1 MEIPIEPPC
10 TPTPFPFIHMWSWA
24 IIFGHK
30 LRDLALS
37 HESWCGAH
45 TLPCSLTHAKTHTC
59 IQFFSFTYTL
69 SLSLSLSLCLHI
81 HTLSLIRSSCTYTYT
96 LSVCEAPYLGI
107 YSHTLSLSLCHSIKH
122 LERDQSINDVSIQ
135 CNYKHNKIFRTGE
148 GWNASKN
155 IMNLWNDWLSQ
166 KGNTGFNS
174 IIFQLSL
181 RTVT

>member
-69 SLSLSLSLCLHI
+69 SLSLSLCLHI
-81 HTLSLIRSSCTYTYT
+81 HTLSLIRSSCT

-107 YSHTLSLSLCHSIKH
+107 YSHTLSLFLCHSIKH
-122 LERDQSINDVSIQ
+122 LERDQSINDVSIDKAYYVTINTIKSLGPMKGEMHQ
-135 CNYKHNKIFRTGE
+135 KILWICEMIDFRKR
-148 GWNASKN
+148 AIPVS
-155 IMNLWNDWLSQ
+155 IPLS
-166 KGNTGFNS
+166 FS
-174 IIFQLSL
+174 FPYEL
-181 RTVT
+181 